1 MRIIRRGSGSVVTW
15 RRAQMVLLSARG
27 MDVPAIAKV
36 AFTSEDRV
44 RDVIRNFSAD
54 GFSSLYPKYK
64 GGHPPKFTL
73 AQRREIKKLAKSKPM
88 PAFLTAAT
96 REAHLLGMLAAAAEA
111 FQRRGERL
119 VLVVDGLDEDRG
131 VTTGPDAHSIAA
143 LLPTWPGAGLRIIAA
158 GRPHPPIPADVP
170 DDHPLRDPGIVRM
183 LGRSSWAEVVKADMQ
198 RELKRLLHGTPA
210 EQDLLG
216 LVTAA
221 GGGLTGPGLAE
232 LTGLPVY
239 DVEENLHA
247 VAGRTFTT
255 RPARWQRGIAPPVY
269 VLGHEELQTAATASL
284 GDTRLVGYRQRLHT
298 GADEYRQQDWPSGT
312 PEYLLRGYFQMLQAT
327 SDTTR
332 LVACALDRA
341 RHDRM
346 LDLTGGEAAGLAEII
361 TAQEAILA
369 QDDPDLAAAI
379 RLARHRDDL
388 AARTHIPIT
397 LPSAWAARGQH
408 ARAEALARSLTDA
421 DEQARVL
428 SELAGALVQAG
439 QHQQA
444 ETMARSHTDPYYQA
458 QALSELIGALARAG
472 QHEQAAQVAAQA
484 ETAARSLT
492 DPDDQVWA
500 LAAVAGALA
509 QVGQPEQAIQIAAQ
523 AETIARSFTDP
534 DGQAWALAAVAEALA
549 RSASTSRPP

>member
-1 MRIIRRGSGSVVTW
+1 MNAASPPEPGSQQVTDTQVTGHLFQIQGVAGNVLVNAGPMVYSAYLEQVRQIAPQQLHERDNELTELAAFCIEPGRGPYEWWQAGAWAGKSALMSWFVLHPPPGVRIVSFFVTS
-15 RRAQMVLLSARG
+15 RYAGQNDRA
-27 MDVPAIAKV
+27 
-36 AFTSEDRV
+36 AFT
-44 RDVIRNFSAD
+44 DVVLEQVAEMLGQS
-54 GFSSLYPKYK
+54 
-64 GGHPPKFTL
+64 
-73 AQRREIKKLAKSKPM
+73 M

-111 FQRRGERL
+111 FQRRDERL

-143 LLPTWPGAGLRIIAA
+143 LLPTWPAAGLRIIAA
-158 GRPHPPIPADVP
+158 GRPHPPISADVP

-183 LGRSSWAEVVKADMQ
+183 LGRSPWAEVVKADMQ

-221 GGGLTGPGLAE
+221 GGGLSGPDLAE

-255 RPARWQRGIAPPVY
+255 RPAHWQRGIAPPVY

-298 GADEYRQQDWPSGT
+298 WADEYRHQGWPSGT
-312 PEYLLRGYFQMLQAT
+312 PVYLLRGYFQMLQAT

-346 LDLTGGEAAGLAEII
+346 LDLTGGDASGLAEII

-388 AARTHIPIT
+388 ASRTHIPST
-397 LPSAWAARGQH
+397 LPSAWAALGQH
-408 ARAEALARSLTDA
+408 TRAEALARSLTDP
-421 DEQARVL
+421 DEQARML
-428 SELAGALVQAG
+428 SELAEALVQAG
-439 QHQQA
+439 QHSLVEFGPDHCA
-444 ETMARSHTDPYYQA
+444 SRDFLGEDPRDAR
-458 QALSELIGALARAG
+458 R
-472 QHEQAAQVAAQA
+472 
-484 ETAARSLT
+484 
-492 DPDDQVWA
+492 
-500 LAAVAGALA
+500 
-509 QVGQPEQAIQIAAQ
+509 
-523 AETIARSFTDP
+523 
-534 DGQAWALAAVAEALA
+534 AEAIPPLTC
-549 RSASTSRPP
+549 SASRFLTSGNVAYR